1 MRCRGE
7 LGSMKKLICFG
18 IIPVLVAAGVANA
31 TTVTVEMLFEDPDWS
46 GAFVLDLDSGSP
58 ESSGPGITFTRY
70 NLVSFEVTGR
80 GFVWGDDDSV
90 WTGSV
95 IGGNFGGFALVGD
108 FTDDDSGEN
117 INGNAA
123 LGPGL
128 PISPFIFSDCG
139 LEFRAPCFFPYETR
153 VTLGIDIKPGSDP
166 NPINPFSAGVI
177 PVAILGS
184 EAFDVAD
191 VDVTTLAFGPDGAAP
206 AHKKGGHL
214 QDVNEDG
221 FTDLLSHY
229 WTPDTGIALGDTEAC
244 VTGET
249 LDGIPF
255 EGCDNIST
263 EPPCGNGYAAALV
276 VPPLVWIGRRRRRTR
291 A

>member
-1 MRCRGE
+1 MTKVLRIMRSCSTNRAPE
-7 LGSMKKLICFG
+7 CAAEESWGSMKKLICFG

-70 NLVSFEVTGR
+70 NLVGFEVTGR

-128 PISPFIFSDCG
+128 PIFPIIFSDCG
-139 LEFRAPCFFPYETR
+139 LAFRVPCFFPYETR
-153 VTLGIDIKPGSDP
+153 VTLGIDIKPGDL
-166 NPINPFSAGVI
+166 NDINPFSNGVI
-177 PVAILGS
+177 PVAILTTEGFDALTVDADS
-184 EAFDVAD
+184 VLFGQAEAEKMHRRAHLEDAD
-191 VDVTTLAFGPDGAAP
+191 GDG
-206 AHKKGGHL
+206 
-214 QDVNEDG
+214 
-221 FTDLLSHY
+221 DLDLVLHFRAQE
-229 WTPDTGIALGDTEAC
+229 TGIAPGDTEAC
-244 VTGET
+244 VTGQT
-249 LDGIPF
+249 YDGVRI
-255 EGCDNIST
+255 EACD
-263 EPPCGNGYAAALV
+263 LV
-276 VPPLVWIGRRRRRTR
+276 RTVPLL
-291 A
+291 